1 MKRAHQVLIT
11 AKGEDELEA
20 AERLAGVVAQIPGA
34 PPVDL
39 FPLEVGE
46 WSALDGRPA
55 SPPPGLPWILT
66 SVAQPEGFHLM
77 VSRLSGGN
85 SGLLPF
91 SDHHSYS
98 EGDIRRISADV
109 QAGWIAT
116 TEKDAVKL
124 IAFRELLPEVR
135 VLPLVA
141 APPADLTE
149 RLMVL
154 LDDRTGRRGSG
165 K

>member
-1 MKRAHQVLIT
+1 
-11 AKGEDELEA
+11 
-20 AERLAGVVAQIPGA
+20 
-34 PPVDL
+34 
-39 FPLEVGE
+39 
-46 WSALDGRPA
+46 
-55 SPPPGLPWILT
+55 
-66 SVAQPEGFHLM
+66 M

-91 SDHHSYS
+91 SDHHAYS

-141 APPADLTE
+141 APPKDVTE

-154 LDDRTGRRGSG
+154 LYDRTGLRGSG